1 MARLTVCVA
10 VPTIPGRE
18 TDLERAVKSVHAQTR
33 PPDQLLV
40 ERDSLRTGAAASRNR
55 LLDRVET
62 DLIAWLDD
70 DDLLLPMH
78 LRYCMRLF
86 ERQLGSLEKAPDLVY
101 PIPRVIGRD
110 PTATTYQGHVVGP
123 WKLRFGPEQEAHLR
137 RNGSF
142 IPMTH
147 LVRTDLVRA
156 VGGFSEGYM
165 VDEGRRYRG
174 EDEDYL
180 IKLLD
185 AGAVFEHLPR
195 KTWVWNAHPATS
207 TAGLGGDHGR

>member
-1 MARLTVCVA
+1 MPRLTVCVA
-10 VPTIPGRE
+10 IPTIPGRE
-18 TDLERAVKSVHAQTR
+18 DDVTRAVRSVHEQTR
-33 PPDQLLV
+33 AADQILV
-40 ERDSLRTGAAASRNR
+40 ERDSMRTGAAAARNR

-70 DDLLLPMH
+70 DDLLLPNH
-78 LRYCMRLF
+78 LRQCMRLF
-86 ERQLGSLEKAPDLVY
+86 ERELGSLETPPDLVY
-101 PIPRVIGRD
+101 PIPKVIGRD
-110 PTATTYQGHVVGP
+110 PTATTYQGHLVGP
-123 WKLRFGPEQEAHLR
+123 WKIRFGPEQEAHLR
-137 RNGSF
+137 RRGSF

-156 VGGFSEGYM
+156 VGGFTDGYL
-165 VDEGRRYRG
+165 VDDGRRYRG

-185 AGAVFEHLPR
+185 AGAQFEHLPQ

-207 TAGLGGDHGR
+207 TAGRGGNHGR